1 MMMITINIAMWF
13 DDGDYD
19 DPTSQPSAFPLVSSC
34 WPGRQKYIIGSSAEA
49 KPLHH
54 TQRTR
59 SFDDHPL
66 NFNLSKLYI
75 FLPKKYYVLKN
86 RITINSTYSHSKL
99 LNNVI

>member
-1 MMMITINIAMWF
+1 MVIMMIPHPN
-13 DDGDYD
+13 
-19 DPTSQPSAFPLVSSC
+19 PVHFPLF
-34 WPGRQKYIIGSSAEA
+34 PAAGQEDKKYIIGSSAEA

-75 FLPKKYYVLKN
+75 FLPKK
-86 RITINSTYSHSKL
+86 
-99 LNNVI
+99 